1 MARGDVARELLY
13 DPAMWL
19 ANALTLS
26 RIPLAG
32 VFWLVYDRPAE
43 ALAVLAGAAASDALD
58 GSLARRARARAAAK
72 GERASSSGE
81 WLDPL
86 ADKVFVLAAI
96 AAIVAHAPRTL
107 PLVALACTRELALVP
122 LAAAYRFAARH
133 PIAHA
138 YRADRI
144 GKATT
149 IAQFVTLAGLVAR
162 ARWAPAA
169 AFLAG
174 ALGLAAVGHYVART
188 VATRRAAA

>member
-1 MARGDVARELLY
+1 
-13 DPAMWL
+13 
-19 ANALTLS
+19 
-26 RIPLAG
+26 
-32 VFWLVYDRPAE
+32 
-43 ALAVLAGAAASDALD
+43 VLAGAAASDALD

-72 GERASSSGE
+72 GLRASTSGE

-122 LAAAYRFAARH
+122 LAAVYRLAARD
-133 PIAHA
+133 PIAHV

-149 IAQFVTLAGLVAR
+149 IAQFVTLAGLVVH
-162 ARWAPAA
+162 ARWAPVTAV
-169 AFLAG
+169 LAG
-174 ALGLAAVGHYVART
+174 ALGLAAVAHYVRRTARRGRLSST
-188 VATRRAAA
+188 AAA